1 MTVNLIKLC
10 VGVSDVT
17 QLVQE
22 HERLVKQ
29 SLKRKIKKPVED
41 HQWTRMRPKRDE
53 EVLDGGSLFWVIR
66 GTIRV
71 RHRILRL
78 DDVTDADGQAYCAII
93 YDPKV
98 ILVEPR
104 PRRAFQGFRSP
115 AGEELILAN
124 NMFVER
130 VLPGSILRQLSEAEM
145 AHYRRP
151 FANRGEDRRATLS
164 WPAPS
169 T

>member
-22 HERLVKQ
+22 HERLIKQ
-29 SLKRKIKKPVED
+29 ALKRKTKKPVED
-41 HQWTRMRPKRDE
+41 HHWTRMRPKRDE

-104 PRRAFQGFRSP
+104 PRRAFQGWRYLDAKDAP
-115 AGEELILAN
+115 PDLDRAAPGVRNMPEAMRRELRELG
-124 NMFVER
+124 
-130 VLPGSILRQLSEAEM
+130 LL
-145 AHYRRP
+145 
-151 FANRGEDRRATLS
+151 
-164 WPAPS
+164 
-169 T
+169 

>member
-17 QLVQE
+17 QLIQE

-29 SLKRKIKKPVED
+29 ALKRKTKKPVED
-41 HQWTRMRPKRDE
+41 HHWTRMRPKRDE

-78 DDVTDADGQAYCAII
+78 DDVTGADGQEYCAII

-104 PRRAFQGFRSP
+104 PRRAFQGWRYLEADDSPPDLPNQRQALANVAAEGDMP
-115 AGEELILAN
+115 AGMLAEL
-124 NMFVER
+124 R
-130 VLPGSILRQLSEAEM
+130 
-145 AHYRRP
+145 
-151 FANRGEDRRATLS
+151 TLGLF
-164 WPAPS
+164 
-169 T
+169 